1 LRSLWRG
8 RVRAARSGVAHRSS
22 PAAKRTM
29 SSVPLP
35 SESEEQAPD
44 HQRYALLDMCAEEP
58 FDALTR
64 LARQLADTPMAF
76 ISIHDGERQRFKS
89 RVGFKQGQNL
99 DEPWPVLYEFAGRRS
114 IVCADLQLD
123 ARFAGLPCVVGVPQL
138 RFYHAIA
145 LATPRGTVVGAL
157 AVMDAVAR
165 TLSAEQA
172 EALSVLARQ
181 VVVQFEL
188 RLAKKHLDEMQT
200 YTNEM
205 AQRLEADRMLE
216 VQSLAADLHDGVGQE
231 LAALSMQMGSFLLSP
246 QAQSSAVREPLEK
259 MSEYLRN
266 CMKSC
271 RRIAEGHGGFMI
283 RDLTLLEAL
292 KRSTQSMATGS
303 IQLEFTGSGHSLSAL
318 NETTAYHL
326 FRIGYEA
333 IRNACTHSGCSR
345 VKISCDSDDAHI
357 DLIIEDDGSM
367 PVNLDRPNTGI
378 GRSVMSYRA
387 HSIGAELHFLPLT
400 QGGLRVE
407 CRLPRFRS

>member
-1 LRSLWRG
+1 M
-8 RVRAARSGVAHRSS
+8 A
-22 PAAKRTM
+22 
-29 SSVPLP
+29 
-35 SESEEQAPD
+35 
-44 HQRYALLDMCAEEP
+44 AEEA

-64 LARQLADTPMAF
+64 LARQLADTSMAF

-89 RVGFKQGQNL
+89 RVGFKHGQNL

-123 ARFAGLPCVVGVPQL
+123 ARFAGLPCVVGVPHI
-138 RFYHAIA
+138 RFYQAMA

-157 AVMDAVAR
+157 AVMDTVAR
-165 TLSAEQA
+165 TLGAEQT

-181 VVVQFEL
+181 VIVQFEL
-188 RLAKKHLDEMQT
+188 RLARKNLDEMQT
-200 YTNEM
+200 QSQSM
-205 AQRLEADRMLE
+205 AERMESDRMLE

-246 QAQSSAVREPLEK
+246 QAQPAAVREPLEK

-292 KRSTQSMATGS
+292 KRSTQSLAVGN
-303 IQLEFTGSGHSLSAL
+303 IQLEFNGSGHSLSTLDEA
-318 NETTAYHL
+318 TAYHL

-345 VKISCDSDDAHI
+345 VQISYNSDDAYI
-357 DLIIEDDGSM
+357 DLNVEDDGSG
-367 PVNLDRPNTGI
+367 PVILDRPNAGI

-387 HSIGAELHFLPLT
+387 QSIGAELRFLPLP

-407 CRLPRFRS
+407 CRLPRRRS